1 MEENAVTTDSGMD
14 APQPPRVTPPAYQGP
29 AHRRSPAL
37 AAFLSLFPGFG
48 HLYNGEIG
56 KALAFFSAFATCI
69 FVMAETD
76 GGSVF
81 FGLMIPFIVFYNMI
95 EAYRSAERINL
106 QSFSGVSH
114 FDEPASNQLWGWS
127 LVVMGG
133 LLLAHN
139 LGIFRFQWIAKMWPL
154 LMIAAGIAL
163 LRGTL
168 FGSRQ

>member
-1 MEENAVTTDSGMD
+1 MEETDVRAESGAQ
-14 APQPPRVTPPAYQGP
+14 APPPHRVAPPAYQGS
-29 AHRRSPAL
+29 AHKRSPAL

-56 KALAFFSAFATCI
+56 KALAFFSAFATCV

-76 GGSVF
+76 GASIF
-81 FGLMIPFIVFYNMI
+81 FGMMIPFIIFYNMI

-106 QSFSGVSH
+106 QSFSGVTPL
-114 FDEPASNQLWGWS
+114 DEPASNRLWGWS
-127 LVVMGG
+127 LVIMGG
-133 LLLAHN
+133 LILAHN
-139 LGIFRFQWIAKMWPL
+139 LGVFRFQWIAKMWPL
-154 LMIAAGIAL
+154 VMIAAGIAL